1 MTIVMAR
8 QPASVKPRSN
18 GDMSSPLESLVLA
31 GVVFVCLLLCATPSV
46 AQGIVVVVNGQ
57 LITQNDVT
65 NRLRLLALTNGGKAA
80 PRETALDELID
91 ERLKLQEARKL
102 RITIDESQVDR
113 AFASI
118 AERTKLSVDQLR
130 QALKSRGVNPSTLRD
145 RLRGDIA
152 WQLVVQQRGQRAIN
166 IRDQDIVDALKKRG
180 QDPENIRSVE
190 YTMAQ
195 IVVFSKGESPAR
207 RKEADA
213 IRASVKSCD
222 NLAEQLRR
230 AREAAVR
237 STIRRSSAD
246 LPPPIRLVLEKT
258 PINGSTEVQTIPLGY
273 EFYMLCDKQEIP
285 GRDAAQAQIRSE
297 LVELELEQAS
307 RRLLRDARQAAV
319 IDNREK

>member
-258 PINGSTEVQTIPLGY
+258 PINGSTEVQTNPLGY

>member
-152 WQLVVQQRGQRAIN
+152 WQMVVQQRGQRAIN

-258 PINGSTEVQTIPLGY
+258 PINGSTEVQTSPLGY